1 VPIHDHFGEAQ
12 DDGSTPDPS
21 LAPHTDNDNSV
32 MASESSMTSYLSQ
45 KSDDDSSISSSCT
58 ASRCCTQRNNQIDS
72 TTAMEL
78 QDLHDLKFLH
88 NSVVAL
94 RDDRWEFNRLNWDEH
109 VTQLEHE
116 GLFTNEYLMSQSA
129 HKKLVRILDPFL
141 QRFEYNSRGPEP
153 ILVEHII
160 AVGLR
165 VLSGG
170 RPKDQ
175 RHIIGSSRAAAYL
188 AVDDFVDAVNLAPEL
203 NIDLPTTPEEWEE
216 IYEQYKMKS
225 SSEIMA
231 GCVGAIDGF
240 FQRTNKPTSKEVGNV
255 IAYYSG
261 HYESYGLNCQACVR
275 ADLQFMYFGVISP
288 GSTNDNISFPNATAL
303 KNAFDS
309 LPLGRF
315 GVADA
320 AYTLSEGILVPF
332 TGSARLD
339 PAHDAFNYY
348 LSQLRIRVEMAFGR
362 LSNKFRILNGTIVGS
377 QDRASSILIAC
388 ARLHNFIIREDKP
401 FGDNLECFPNDFAD
415 LEDVTANP
423 IAPLGMSYLPV
434 VPNEEFH
441 RYDGI
446 SRTREAIVEV
456 IREQDIRR
464 PMHNLD
470 RKRREMA
477 GNTVYSPD
485 GSEWTREFISP
496 L

>member
-1 VPIHDHFGEAQ
+1 MRQVSHPARVGAGLPRMLDRVPEAQ

-21 LAPHTDNDNSV
+21 LPSHTDNDDSV
-32 MASESSMTSYLSQ
+32 IDSDSSMTSDFSQ
-45 KSDDDSSISSSCT
+45 KSDDDSSISSSC
-58 ASRCCTQRNNQIDS
+58 AAGRCCTHNNQIDS

-88 NSVVAL
+88 HSVLGL
-94 RDDRWEFNRLNWDEH
+94 RDARWEFYRLNWDEH
-109 VTQLEHE
+109 GTQHEHE

-129 HKKLVRILDPFL
+129 HKKLVRMLDPFL

-160 AVGLR
+160 VVGLQ

-225 SSEIMA
+225 SNEIIA

-240 FQRTNKPTSKEVGNV
+240 FLRTNKPTSKEVGNV

-288 GSTNDNISFPNATAL
+288 GSTNDNISYPNATAL

-309 LPLGRF
+309 LPLG
-315 GVADA
+315 
-320 AYTLSEGILVPF
+320 
-332 TGSARLD
+332 
-339 PAHDAFNYY
+339 
-348 LSQLRIRVEMAFGR
+348 
-362 LSNKFRILNGTIVGS
+362 
-377 QDRASSILIAC
+377 
-388 ARLHNFIIREDKP
+388 
-401 FGDNLECFPNDFAD
+401 
-415 LEDVTANP
+415 
-423 IAPLGMSYLPV
+423 
-434 VPNEEFH
+434 
-441 RYDGI
+441 
-446 SRTREAIVEV
+446 
-456 IREQDIRR
+456 
-464 PMHNLD
+464 
-470 RKRREMA
+470 
-477 GNTVYSPD
+477 
-485 GSEWTREFISP
+485 
-496 L
+496 